1 MTENEARMMIYSRT
15 PIEYIIKTIHLDSD
29 DWEFVGKAGE
39 DVLTFR
45 VYKNGSITER

>member
-15 PIEYIIKTIHLDSD
+15 PIEHIIKTIHLGSG
-29 DWEFVGKAGE
+29 DWEFMGKTGE

-45 VYKNGSITER
+45 VYKNGSVTER